1 MFRNNKNLKLQCAVP
16 HIFIEGSKMGH
27 YCSTID
33 NNDLIYN
40 LFLDLEQIQQ
50 DKFAIPHPNGDL
62 IMNALPIFDT
72 SKPEGQF
79 RKPSDNSVIRSMFP
93 DFEFT
98 LMEDGLRESIGW
110 FVENYPNI
118 RL

>member
-40 LFLDLEQIQQ
+40 SEYL
-50 DKFAIPHPNGDL
+50 
-62 IMNALPIFDT
+62 T
-72 SKPEGQF
+72 C
-79 RKPSDNSVIRSMFP
+79 
-93 DFEFT
+93 
-98 LMEDGLRESIGW
+98 
-110 FVENYPNI
+110 I
-118 RL
+118 RLFN